1 MKTLNKQLE
10 ELVAESKSK
19 IPEDIVKVMQAADL
33 DLAETWIDKNIVGVW
48 EKFPEITLPDATG
61 KQVDINEL
69 LKKGPVIIS
78 FYRGGWCPY
87 CNLELRELQKFMP
100 EFEKYNARLVA
111 ISPETPDNSLDT
123 KQKNKLTFL
132 VLSDKGNVLSRQL
145 KLTFNLKNEIID
157 IYNNFGLNV
166 EKFNWDRNFELP
178 LPATYVIG
186 TDGLVKFAQ
195 ANTNYTQRTEPQD
208 IINILK

>member
-1 MKTLNKQLE
+1 MKTLNEQLNA
-10 ELVAESKSK
+10 LVAENKSK
-19 IPEDIVKVMQAADL
+19 IPEDIVKVMIAADL
-33 DLAETWIDKNIVGVW
+33 DLAGTNIVENIVGVG

-61 KQVDINEL
+61 KQVNIQEL
-69 LKKGPVIIS
+69 LEKGPVVVS

-87 CNLELRELQKFMP
+87 CNLELRELQKFIA
-100 EFEKYNARLVA
+100 EFEKLNATLVA

-123 KQKNKLTFL
+123 KQRNELTFP
-132 VLSDKGNVLSRQL
+132 VLSDKGNVLSKQL
-145 KLTFNLKNEIID
+145 KLTFNLKSEIID
-157 IYNNFGLNV
+157 IYNNFGLDI
-166 EKFNWDRNFELP
+166 EKFNGDTNFELP
-178 LPATYVIG
+178 IPATYVVG

>member
-1 MKTLNKQLE
+1 MKTLNEQLNA
-10 ELVAESKSK
+10 LVAENKSK
-19 IPEDIVKVMQAADL
+19 IPEDIVKVMIAADL
-33 DLAETWIDKNIVGVW
+33 DLAGTNIVENIVGVG

-61 KQVDINEL
+61 KQVNIQEL
-69 LKKGPVIIS
+69 LEKGPVVVS

-87 CNLELRELQKFMP
+87 CNLELRELQKFIP
-100 EFEKYNARLVA
+100 EFEKLNATLVA

-123 KQKNKLTFL
+123 KQRNELTFP
-132 VLSDKGNVLSRQL
+132 VLSDKGNVLSKQL
-145 KLTFNLKNEIID
+145 KLTFNLKSEIID
-157 IYNNFGLNV
+157 IYNNFGLDI
-166 EKFNWDRNFELP
+166 EKFNGDTNFELP
-178 LPATYVIG
+178 IPATYVVG